1 LKLLLENWREYL
13 NEDESSVPIIHIP
26 DVFHTGEMDISKK
39 SQHSHEATALSVT
52 TEEYIEDWQ
61 KIARIAGKVQ
71 HLHKDDGKFIDFHK
85 ISDMSQIYNWGIE
98 EGYLEPSDIYEVSY
112 YDDEMEDEM
121 TMSFRSREEAELEA
135 HDYGEEIKVKK
146 SFVPTEKMQSA
157 IGTKIN
163 QVMVDDYIT
172 LLYSENISVD
182 GVWWEDILD
191 ARKFSAPRGGITP
204 SKISSWDAKIIR

>member
-1 LKLLLENWREYL
+1 MKLLMENWREYL
-13 NEDESSVPIIHIP
+13 KEEEASVPIIRIP

-61 KIARIAGKVQ
+61 KIARTAGKVY

-85 ISDMSQIYNWGIE
+85 ISDMSQIYNWGVE

-112 YDDEMEDEM
+112 YDDEMKDEM
-121 TMSFRSREEAELEA
+121 TMSFRSRKEAELEA
-135 HDYGEEIKVKK
+135 SDYDEEVEVKQ
-146 SFVPTEKMQSA
+146 SFAPTEKMQSV
-157 IGTKIN
+157 IGTKID
-163 QVMVDDYIT
+163 QAVVDDYIT

-182 GVWWEDILD
+182 GVWWEDVSD
-191 ARKFSAPRGGITP
+191 VSKFSAPRGGIAP
-204 SKISSWDAKIIR
+204 SKISSWDIRIIK